1 MIEETTL
8 QTLSNTASQSTI
20 RLLPLRSDYALL
32 KRRDLYACIGVFLSF
47 FIAGTLQFQIIL
59 EIPLS
64 PKSFTMPFVMA
75 SLISLGMVRFR
86 IEQRRLA
93 HERDQHEFVRAQ
105 VQMLNQRLKEH
116 LSERTELLLSA
127 REQVAL
133 AQARA
138 DLGVMASGV
147 VHDINNALMTI
158 SMSWELFKDTPSSLT
173 SERDELSKSLDYA
186 LQQVQEIT
194 QDFKLFLRADQ
205 RSITE
210 LGKHLDRLHSFLIR
224 SMESQQKL
232 SLYWRPGLE
241 GSESH
246 NHAYDQWGS
255 VLNEGRQSSHISEA
269 PQLYVPLSEGQ
280 LTQVVMNLIVNAR
293 DALRNDPGEVVVE
306 LSTVGEEVLIR
317 VSDNGSGMSDEV
329 RSRIFEPFYTTK
341 SEGRGTGL
349 GLHVIYQLVHRVKGR
364 IEVESE
370 LGLGTRFTIRLP
382 LVSEFSS

>member
-1 MIEETTL
+1 
-8 QTLSNTASQSTI
+8 
-20 RLLPLRSDYALL
+20 
-32 KRRDLYACIGVFLSF
+32 
-47 FIAGTLQFQIIL
+47 
-59 EIPLS
+59 
-64 PKSFTMPFVMA
+64 MPFVMA

-93 HERDQHEFVRAQ
+93 HERDQHEFARAQ
-105 VQMLNQRLKEH
+105 VQILNHRLKEH

-158 SMSWELFKDTPSSLT
+158 SMSWELFKDTPPSLT

-194 QDFKLFLRADQ
+194 QDFKLFLRSDQ

-210 LGKHLDRLHSFLIR
+210 LGKHLDRLYSFLIR

-232 SLYWRPGLE
+232 SLYWRSDLE
-241 GSESH
+241 GSVFQ
-246 NHAYDQWGS
+246 NHTHEQWNSSLKTEDHQG
-255 VLNEGRQSSHISEA
+255 SHISEA

-280 LTQVVMNLIVNAR
+280 LTQVVMNLVVNAR
-293 DALRNDPGEVVVE
+293 DALRSDPGEVIVE
-306 LSTVGEEVLIR
+306 LSTIDEEVLIR
-317 VSDNGSGMSDEV
+317 VSDNGSGMPDEV

-349 GLHVIYQLVHRVKGR
+349 GLHVIYQLVHRAQGR

-370 LGLGTRFTIRLP
+370 LGKGTQFTIHLP
-382 LVSEFSS
+382 LISEFSS